1 MFIAMNH
8 FLVKPGYEEAFE
20 GIWRDRDSRLRE
32 FDGFI
37 SFEML
42 KAGEQEDGFVLYASH
57 ATWNDREAF
66 EVWLNSDHFKS
77 SHGRPKVKVEY
88 KGPPRFIGFE
98 TLENL
103 SISAL
108 EPA

>member
-8 FLVKPGYEEAFE
+8 FLVKAGYEEAFE
-20 GIWRDRDSRLRE
+20 GIWRGRDSKLRE

-42 KAGEQEDGFVLYASH
+42 KAHEDEDGYILYASH
-57 ATWNDREAF
+57 AVWKDRPSF
-66 EVWLNSDHFKS
+66 EVWTNSDQFKA
-77 SHGRPKVKVEY
+77 SHGRPKAKVEY

-98 TLENL
+98 TLEDL
-103 SISAL
+103 AMPEI